1 MKSQHQSQFAHLE
14 PCVSQDT
21 SGALVCMLSNC
32 LNGRFKDNNSK
43 CQVFILINF
52 HEIWTFTKRL
62 FSFSL
67 GSECILEGLK
77 SFFPHFSAVI
87 YEEVL
92 FSIYIYGIHVDS
104 KLSLVISCILMT
116 CTWEI
121 SFHTSECFKN
131 ESFES
136 NENRKRKLCQLCF
149 GIIRLKNLMKF
160 LILYFINVNWLMT
173 LFVYNYIQ

>member
-1 MKSQHQSQFAHLE
+1 
-14 PCVSQDT
+14 
-21 SGALVCMLSNC
+21 MLSNC

-92 FSIYIYGIHVDS
+92 FSIYIYMESMWIPSYHLWYLVYLWHVPGKYHSIHQSVL
-104 KLSLVISCILMT
+104 KMNLLRVMRIERGNYANFALVSSDLRIS
-116 CTWEI
+116 WN
-121 SFHTSECFKN
+121 FW
-131 ESFES
+131 
-136 NENRKRKLCQLCF
+136 
-149 GIIRLKNLMKF
+149 
-160 LILYFINVNWLMT
+160 YFILLMLT
-173 LFVYNYIQ
+173 G